1 MVLTTDTLM
10 GHLLICCDPL
20 LPQPKRNFGRL
31 PFQLLIQ
38 NEIPYLAHYLL
49 SGHFPTHLSLYRSE
63 ARLFR
68 LPTGDLQHLCCTEQ
82 STHRDCKKSCFQ
94 YAWNRFGHTQICN
107 YYHFCFLKIISWHLI
122 VAKSGCLLVL
132 NSQPGDLQNIPV
144 LFLCFM

>member
-1 MVLTTDTLM
+1 MLTTDTLI
-10 GHLLICCDPL
+10 GQLLICCDPL

-68 LPTGDLQHLCCTEQ
+68 LPTGDLQHLCCTER

-107 YYHFCFLKIISWHLI
+107 YYHICFLKIISWHLI
-122 VAKSGCLLVL
+122 VAKSGCLRVL
-132 NSQPGDLQNIPV
+132 NSEPGDLQNIPV
-144 LFLCFM
+144 LFFCFM